1 MYTQILVIFIFMVT
15 FAIFPTEIAAVQK
28 DSDRRCRQ
36 WAERGECDKNP
47 NYMRRE
53 CQTSCEWY
61 DNKIGLENNSNID
74 GITSFFQLSAK
85 NIDGNDFDFEN
96 LKGKITVVVN
106 VASRCGYTESHY
118 RGLKQLYDSVKSTE
132 NVEIL
137 AFPCNQFGRQE
148 PGTCEEIKRFATQ
161 DKGAEY
167 RLMDKIDVNGP
178 NAHTV
183 YKFLKREAGPPT
195 ISWNFATYF
204 VVSPEG
210 AIRSYSGVEPMDLQ
224 KLIFEMLEKEL

>member
-1 MYTQILVIFIFMVT
+1 MKRLITSLFLWVTLILSPS
-15 FAIFPTEIAAVQK
+15 FASGAKK
-28 DSDRRCRQ
+28 DTDRRCRQ
-36 WAERGECDKNP
+36 WAELGECDNNP

-53 CQTSCEWY
+53 CQSSCEWY
-61 DNKIGLENNSNID
+61 DNKMGLENNAEIQGID
-74 GITSFFQLSAK
+74 SFYDLSAK
-85 NIDGNDFDFEN
+85 DIDGNDFLFEN
-96 LKGKITVVVN
+96 LKGKITVIVN

-118 RGLKQLYDSVKSTE
+118 RGLKNLYDSVKSTE
-132 NVEIL
+132 AVEIL

-161 DKGAEY
+161 EKGAEY

-178 NAHTV
+178 GAHKV

-210 AIRSYSGVEPMDLQ
+210 VVRSYSGVEPMDLQ